1 MNRGTTGV
9 NNLPKTVTRQRRDCD
24 LNPGPSP
31 PESSTLTT
39 RLTSHPPWHT
49 VPDIYTACG
58 RLNVKRRGDC
68 KMAAAYRRN
77 AAAEAGYRRSMLTS
91 ELTRHV
97 INSVAVGVP
106 ATLRVYISSSTNK
119 FCRSRINDEMR
130 SGSAPHRCVC
140 PE

>member
-1 MNRGTTGV
+1 
-9 NNLPKTVTRQRRDCD
+9 
-24 LNPGPSP
+24 
-31 PESSTLTT
+31 
-39 RLTSHPPWHT
+39 
-49 VPDIYTACG
+49 
-58 RLNVKRRGDC
+58 
-68 KMAAAYRRN
+68 MAAAYRRN
-77 AAAEAGYRRSMLTS
+77 AAAEAGYWRSMLTS

-106 ATLRVYISSSTNK
+106 AATLRVYISSSTNK